1 MITKEFI
8 DNFYDKLPAYGVDR
22 LIVKIDESNIIGL
35 EEKTFTA
42 KDKHDKT
49 HWYTYDELMQNYS
62 EAVKLHKKKQKKRI
76 LQDIKYYKSDIKHHT
91 KELEKLQKS
100 LSKLKE

>member
-1 MITKEFI
+1 MV
-8 DNFYDKLPAYGVDR
+8 YDR
-22 LIVKIDESNIIGL
+22 LIVKIDESNIIEL

-49 HWYTYDELMQNYS
+49 HWYLYDELIQNYS
-62 EAVKLHKKKQKKRI
+62 DAVKLHKKKQMKRI
-76 LQDIKYYKSDIKHHT
+76 LQDIKYCKNDIKYNT

-100 LSKLKE
+100 LNKLKENCNEQHKNL